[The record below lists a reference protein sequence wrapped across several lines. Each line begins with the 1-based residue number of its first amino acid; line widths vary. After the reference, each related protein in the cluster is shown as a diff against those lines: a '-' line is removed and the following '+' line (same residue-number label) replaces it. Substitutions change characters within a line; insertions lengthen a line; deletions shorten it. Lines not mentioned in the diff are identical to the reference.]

1 MLIANSIQT
10 EDDEAAIKVV
20 VEEDDS
26 RIITMEVIST
36 ITIPINQISNL
47 GLQTQIL
54 VLHAKFVTNLVTQQ
68 LITIKG

>member
-26 RIITMEVIST
+26 KIITMEVIST
-36 ITIPINQISNL
+36 ITIPIN
-47 GLQTQIL
+47 
-54 VLHAKFVTNLVTQQ
+54 
-68 LITIKG
+68 